1 LPDSSPKR
9 GERRGEEE
17 MISKKILASIVVI
30 GILALAIGWGTYSL
44 FFDTETSKGNKFTAG
59 TLDLKVWNETLSA
72 WVDEPDVPHFEI
84 AGVEPGDFGSY
95 LFKLKNSGNL
105 NGTAK
110 IHIKDVYNDG
120 GEYAEPEGST
130 NDGDLGGAVYVTVK
144 YDGTVVVT
152 GTLNDLNSK
161 IYTLGA
167 LNAGQNKTVTILWWI
182 PQEVGNSIM
191 GDIVKFNIEFLLD
204 KPLKVVAGSPAN
216 MIQGF
221 GVRYRHFMD
230 GTNDNEVYIGVDDL
244 GNSANR
250 KQGDV
255 VWQTNNKIYFK
266 YNKDEDKLITTVDA
280 GADGSIDLTL
290 EYTNLAS
297 NLQSL
302 VGKPVSEV
310 DFLVINVVARQSG
323 TSVDFNNV
331 VLNDIPLG
339 NFHAEYNQWNTWTV
353 LDFDFSQTFAISGDL
368 IINGIAS
375 REANKVELM
384 VGFYP

>member
-1 LPDSSPKR
+1 
-9 GERRGEEE
+9 

-30 GILALAIGWGTYSL
+30 GILALAMGWGTYSL
-44 FFDTETSKGNKFTAG
+44 FFDTETSYGNKFTAG
-59 TLDLKVWNETLSA
+59 TLDLKVWNGTA
-72 WVDEPDVPHFEI
+72 WVDEPNVPHFEI

-105 NGTAK
+105 DGLAK

-130 NDGDLGGAVYVTVK
+130 NDGDLGGAVYVTIK
-144 YDGTVVVT
+144 YDGAVVVT

-161 IYTLGA
+161 VYTLGA
-167 LNAGQNKTVTILWWI
+167 LKAKEEKTVTILWWI

-191 GDIVKFNIEFLLD
+191 GDIVTFNIEFLLD

-221 GVRYRHFMD
+221 GVRYRHFKD
-230 GTNDNEVYIGVDDL
+230 SGDDKEVYIGVDDL
-244 GNSANR
+244 GKPFPYR
-250 KQGDV
+250 VEGYV
-255 VWQTNNKIYFK
+255 VWQTKNKIYFK

-297 NLQSL
+297 NLTSL

-310 DFLVINVVARQSG
+310 DFLVINVVARESG